1 MEPLS
6 WCRERLERHRWRQS
20 QIEQTIKDFRE
31 TADGGEFA
39 TRKLAELQSQLS
51 ESNADVAD
59 ALDRLHHFAAESAVL
74 SHGRLL
80 IRQRRLGSG
89 APSLREDFKRHANF
103 DNPALTLELKR
114 LEMDAAYAELA
125 VKDAQSALESAL

>member
-1 MEPLS
+1 MHGREIKDGWTNASLTSHLEGTMEPLS

-39 TRKLAELQSQLS
+39 TRKLAELQFQLS

-89 APSLREDFKRHANF
+89 APSLRRAHGDRRGLQATCEF
-103 DNPALTLELKR
+103 
-114 LEMDAAYAELA
+114 
-125 VKDAQSALESAL
+125 

>member
-1 MEPLS
+1 MLTWLMRS
-6 WCRERLERHRWRQS
+6 TGYL
-20 QIEQTIKDFRE
+20 I
-31 TADGGEFA
+31 
-39 TRKLAELQSQLS
+39 
-51 ESNADVAD
+51 
-59 ALDRLHHFAAESAVL
+59 FAAESAVL

-89 APSLREDFKRHANF
+89 ARRHCAERTAIAEDFKRHANF